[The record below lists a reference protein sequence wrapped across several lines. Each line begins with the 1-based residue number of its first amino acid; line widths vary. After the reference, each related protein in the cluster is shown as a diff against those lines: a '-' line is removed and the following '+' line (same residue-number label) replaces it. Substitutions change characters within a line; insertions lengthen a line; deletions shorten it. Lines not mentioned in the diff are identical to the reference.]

1 MTTLILAVIFSFL
14 AGAFI
19 GYNERDRKG
28 KSK

>member
-1 MTTLILAVIFSFL
+1 MTTIILIAIFSFL

-28 KSK
+28 